1 MFEKLKNIFVFK
13 NTRRQKVIYLSIWT
27 IFTGLIFIS
36 IFDSFDD
43 KVLLIA
49 LYVLTWI
56 INLSLA
62 LLPVRNKEE

>member
-1 MFEKLKNIFVFK
+1 MFEKVKRFFLFK
-13 NTRRQKVIYLSIWT
+13 NTKQQKIMYLIIWT
-27 IFTGLIFIS
+27 IFLGIVFIS

-43 KVLLIA
+43 KVLLII

-62 LLPVRNKEE
+62 LLTPNHKD

>member
-1 MFEKLKNIFVFK
+1 MFEKLKRFFLFK
-13 NTRRQKVIYLSIWT
+13 NTKQQILIYVSIWT
-27 IFTGLIFIS
+27 IFTALIFIS

-56 INLSLA
+56 INLSIT
-62 LLPVRNKEE
+62 LLTTKNRD

>member
-1 MFEKLKNIFVFK
+1 MFEKMKRFFLFK
-13 NTRRQKVIYLSIWT
+13 NTKQQILIYVSIWT
-27 IFTGLIFIS
+27 IFTALIFIS

-56 INLSLA
+56 INLSIT
-62 LLPVRNKEE
+62 LLTTKNKD

>member
-1 MFEKLKNIFVFK
+1 MFEKIKNIFVFR
-13 NTRRQKVIYLSIWT
+13 NTKRQKIIYLIIWT
-27 IFTGLIFIS
+27 LFTALIFIS

-56 INLSLA
+56 INLSLT
-62 LLPVRNKEE
+62 LLTNRNKD

>member
-1 MFEKLKNIFVFK
+1 MFDKIKKFFLFK
-13 NTRRQKVIYLSIWT
+13 NTKQQIIIYLSIWT
-27 IFTGLIFIS
+27 IFTALIFIS

-49 LYVLTWI
+49 LYIVTWI

-62 LLPVRNKEE
+62 LLTTKNKD

>member
-1 MFEKLKNIFVFK
+1 MFEKLKNMFMFK
-13 NTRRQKVIYLSIWT
+13 NTRRQKIIYLSIWT

-62 LLPVRNKEE
+62 LLPIRNKD